1 MKIWKMVGALGLLVV
16 IICSCVV
23 LATPTEVSA
32 KEDSA
37 NTQSTQEAT
46 QQAAQTP
53 TQKQEEQAL
62 TVEKSYSQ
70 GLSFRSNGDGTCAL
84 SGLGSCKDTY
94 LLIPPKSPGGD
105 TVTGVLTGALASDN
119 VSAIE
124 LPAGISA
131 LSADSFAGC
140 TRLMHVRIAAGNQSF
155 LIQDGVLYTTD
166 GRMLLYCP
174 VARGSREL
182 SLHPSLTH
190 IAAGAFASCPS
201 LTTVYFAGSAA
212 DWRSIR
218 IGDDN
223 DALYEAAFKFNS

>member
-32 KEDSA
+32 KEDNVQNVQDTVPQA
-37 NTQSTQEAT
+37 PQTQEE
-46 QQAAQTP
+46 
-53 TQKQEEQAL
+53 KQEEQAL

-70 GLSFRSNGDGTCAL
+70 GLSFRSNGDGTCTL
-84 SGLGSCKDTY
+84 SGLGGCKDTY

-105 TVTGVLTGALASDN
+105 TVTGILPGALASDN
-119 VSAIE
+119 ITAIE
-124 LPAGISA
+124 LPAGIKT

-140 TRLMHVRIAAGNQSF
+140 TRLMHVRIAAGNQDF
-155 LIQDGVLYTTD
+155 LIQDGVLYTAD
-166 GRMLLYCP
+166 GRTLLYCP

-182 SLHPSLTH
+182 SLHPALAH

-201 LTTVYFAGSAA
+201 LTTVYFTGSTA
-212 DWRSIR
+212 DWRNIR